1 MRRLWSD
8 ILKAKLAEAG
18 DYALRKSS
26 TPQWASAAAL
36 IGIFFLRERL
46 HINQYVG
53 IAVTML
59 AVTGLGLLI

>member
-1 MRRLWSD
+1 VASVTS
-8 ILKAKLAEAG
+8 A
-18 DYALRKSS
+18 
-26 TPQWASAAAL
+26 QWASAAAL